1 MTRQT
6 AVRLAFTA
14 LLAIPVAGC
23 GAAYHAEMACRDE
36 AGPEPGY
43 LLHGFGLVGSLI
55 QESQPDWAAWDARR
69 AACMTRYSEN
79 GNSPK

>member
-6 AVRLAFTA
+6 ALRIA
-14 LLAIPVAGC
+14 LLSLVTLPMAAC
-23 GAAYHAEMACRDE
+23 GAAYHIEQQCRDE

-43 LLHGFGLVGSLI
+43 LLHGFGLVGAMI

-69 AACMTRYSEN
+69 AACVTRYSEN
-79 GNSPK
+79 GAPK